1 MIPVCRDQTE
11 TATDLPA
18 PATKRQGNDGY
29 YTSADYHSL
38 YEAAE
43 LSPVDV
49 VETLLPL
56 IRRDV
61 QPPGKHS
68 VAFLESKVDGIRA
81 AAEASAGRYKNG
93 KSLGP
98 LDGVPVVVK
107 DEVHV
112 EGYDRTLGTKLD
124 FKNGLEG
131 TSWCVRKWEEAG
143 AIVIGKTTMHELG
156 LGECACSQRRAQ
168 GANSDRYKQQQPQ
181 LWHTTQPS
189 QP

>member
-1 MIPVCRDQTE
+1 VCRDQTE